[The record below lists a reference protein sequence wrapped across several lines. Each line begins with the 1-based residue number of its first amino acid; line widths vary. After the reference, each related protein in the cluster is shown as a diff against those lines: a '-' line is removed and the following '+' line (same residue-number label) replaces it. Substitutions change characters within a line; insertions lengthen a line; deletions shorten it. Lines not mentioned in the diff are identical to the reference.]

1 MVITFFAAT
10 RHSIDSYSIPYTD
23 HIVTR
28 LKWVLILSFM
38 LLFFFANYIQ
48 LFDLCIFVIVDIFQ
62 LVFLKYFQP
71 DCILLSCHVRVFE

>member
-1 MVITFFAAT
+1 MAIIFFPAT

-28 LKWVLILSFM
+28 LKWILILNFM
-38 LLFFFANYIQ
+38 LLFFANYIQ

-62 LVFLKYFQP
+62 LVFVKYFQP
-71 DCILLSCHVRVFE
+71 DCILLSCHVRVPE